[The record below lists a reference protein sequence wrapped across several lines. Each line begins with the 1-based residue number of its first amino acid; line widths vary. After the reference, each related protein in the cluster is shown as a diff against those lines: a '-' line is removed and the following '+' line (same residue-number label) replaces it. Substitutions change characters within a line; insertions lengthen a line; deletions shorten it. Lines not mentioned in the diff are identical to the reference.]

1 MISHFSKFNVLHLYN
16 KLVFIRCGLLSLLR
30 CLGDLTPYHSVF
42 TPSCNCIML
51 FIWKKTK
58 QVKELIP
65 FENDPIVLMRNIK
78 FGKKRNHSQKKLRKD
93 IQLTKLSHKTVKFAD
108 KINLYWFMKVGYD
121 RLTNSA
127 ITSKYKKTSN
137 IFEK

>member
-1 MISHFSKFNVLHLYN
+1 M
-16 KLVFIRCGLLSLLR
+16 LS
-30 CLGDLTPYHSVF
+30 
-42 TPSCNCIML
+42 
-51 FIWKKTK
+51 IWKKTK
-58 QVKELIP
+58 QVKKLIP
-65 FENDPIVLMRNIK
+65 FEKDSIVLMQNIE

-121 RLTNSA
+121 RVTNSA